1 MSKTEISCQMSP
13 ETNNFEYCATKFTVF
28 KRYLLFKTEKLST
41 TIEFCIFKEQIFP
54 NRIFPVKNGKVA
66 LLRAPMVIT
75 YYIKLFRTETYRHKG
90 ISTLSRMGFFG
101 AAHGW
106 GGGKKAPLPKI
117 CHTYPTTIKLGT
129 VVPYPRK
136 IKKIYESRDSPLDQH
151 FFHRKSANF
160 AISKNTDIDR
170 ILIHNFYLF

>member
-13 ETNNFEYCATKFTVF
+13 ETNNFEYWDQIYPPSLPPDPNSK

-75 YYIKLFRTETYRHKG
+75 YYIKLSRTETDRHKG
-90 ISTLSRMGFFG
+90 ILTLFRMGFFG

-106 GGGKKAPLPKI
+106 GGQKGPP
-117 CHTYPTTIKLGT
+117 P
-129 VVPYPRK
+129 
-136 IKKIYESRDSPLDQH
+136 
-151 FFHRKSANF
+151 
-160 AISKNTDIDR
+160 
-170 ILIHNFYLF
+170 